1 MCLCSRKKMWPIFSV
16 EEFLGHF
23 VLCSQSANIDI
34 CSPIT
39 SMSLSWV
46 TTKPNYQQ
54 STKK

>member
-34 CSPIT
+34 CCPIT
-39 SMSLSWV
+39 SMSPSWV

-54 STKK
+54 ITKK